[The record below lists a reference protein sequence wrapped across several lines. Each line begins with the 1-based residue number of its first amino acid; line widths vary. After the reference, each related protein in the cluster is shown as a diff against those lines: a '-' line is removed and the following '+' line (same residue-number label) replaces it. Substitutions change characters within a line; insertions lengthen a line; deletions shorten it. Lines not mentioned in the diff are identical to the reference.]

1 MTNVLSA
8 TSEDEILV
16 SREFLETRLE
26 ERVAQD
32 GHFVLDARQRE
43 FLELIA
49 ASAAAATSGD
59 AIAVPRNLL
68 EAFLAGK

>member
-32 GHFVLDARQRE
+32 GHFVLDARQRK

-49 ASAAAATSGD
+49 ASAAATTSGD
-59 AIAVPRNLL
+59 AIVVPKNLL

>member
-32 GHFVLDARQRE
+32 GLFVLDARQRE

-49 ASAAAATSGD
+49 ASAATTSGD
-59 AIAVPRNLL
+59 AIVVPKNLL